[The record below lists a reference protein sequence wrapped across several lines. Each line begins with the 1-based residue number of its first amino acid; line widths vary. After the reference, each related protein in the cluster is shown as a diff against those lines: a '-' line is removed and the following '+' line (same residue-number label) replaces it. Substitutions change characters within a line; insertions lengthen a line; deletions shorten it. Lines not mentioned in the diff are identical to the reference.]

1 MSLLSFVFYYINILE
16 RITSFVYVLDFFKN
30 IMNITFNLLIIKKVN
45 ISIKGGV

>member
-1 MSLLSFVFYYINILE
+1 MYSGI
-16 RITSFVYVLDFFKN
+16 FKN